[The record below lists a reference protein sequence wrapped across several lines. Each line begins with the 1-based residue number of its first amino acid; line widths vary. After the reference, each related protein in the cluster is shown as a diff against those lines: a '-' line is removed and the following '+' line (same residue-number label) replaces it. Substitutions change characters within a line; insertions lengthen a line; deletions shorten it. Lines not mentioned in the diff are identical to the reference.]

1 MMYDIIILGKG
12 PAGIQASLY
21 TARANMKTLIIANG
35 WGSLEKAEK
44 IENYYGLPHP
54 ISGEE
59 LLHNGVKQT
68 QALGVDFIEDEV
80 VAINGYEEVEV
91 ITLHGKYQAH
101 ALIIAIGAARKKVR
115 IDGLTKFEGKGVS
128 YCAVCDGF
136 FYRDKKLGILGYK
149 DYTAHEAY
157 ELKPFTNDI
166 TIYTNGNELEMSS
179 KAKKLIEGMKIVKEK
194 ISEIIGTDIVSGAI
208 LENDNK
214 VTFDGLFVAYES
226 ASGSELAL
234 KMGLELDKQSIVVN
248 DKFETNIPLIFA
260 AGDCIGGFK
269 QVSKAVGDGA
279 IAGKSAIEFV
289 RNKKKNL

>member
-1 MMYDIIILGKG
+1 MYDIIILGKG

-21 TARANMKTLIIANG
+21 TARSNMKTLIIANG

-44 IENYYGLPHP
+44 IENYYGVPQP

-59 LLHNGVKQT
+59 LLYNGVKQAK
-68 QALGVDFIEDEV
+68 ALGVDFVEDEV
-80 VAINGYEEVEV
+80 VAINGYDEVEV
-91 ITLHGKYQAH
+91 TTLQGQYQAH
-101 ALIIAIGAARKKVR
+101 ALIIAIGSSRKKVR
-115 IDGLTKFEGKGVS
+115 INGLTKFEGKGVS

-136 FYRDKKLGILGYK
+136 FYKDKTLGVLGYK

-157 ELKPFTNDI
+157 ELKPVTSNI
-166 TIYTNGNELEMSS
+166 TIYTNGNELNMSED
-179 KAKKLIEGMKIVKEK
+179 AKQLIKGMKVVKEPIK
-194 ISEIIGTDIVSGAI
+194 EIIGTDKVSGAI
-208 LENDNK
+208 LATDES
-214 VTFDGLFVAYES
+214 VVFDGLFVAYES

-248 DKFETNIPLIFA
+248 EKFGTNIPHIFA